1 MNKPMIKYEY
11 KEMLANSAKRFRY
24 DECGPAM
31 DSGDMSI
38 RDVENGL
45 IYIYPRPHEG
55 FEITSWADL
64 KPEDIVVV
72 DDDGNLMEDN
82 GYLATGEL
90 PMHLAIYKA
99 RPDCHV
105 ILHTHPLWSS
115 VFAATGKDVPCCLA
129 EQALYLGG
137 GTKCTPYALVGS
149 KQLGDYIVEAL
160 GQDKR
165 TALMR
170 NHGSVVIGNSFA
182 EVFELSRYLEHAAQ
196 VAVMGQLFGGVET
209 FSARPEDFLDPSLI

>member
-1 MNKPMIKYEY
+1 MSKPMIKYEY
-11 KEMLANSAKRFRY
+11 KEMVANSAKRFRS

-38 RDVENGL
+38 RDVESGL

-55 FEITSWADL
+55 FEITNWADL

-72 DDDGNLMEDN
+72 DSDGNLMEDN
-82 GYLATGEL
+82 GYLATVEL
-90 PMHLAIYKA
+90 PMHIAIYKA

-105 ILHTHPLWSS
+105 ILHSHPLWSS
-115 VFAATGKDVPCCLA
+115 IFAAAGKDVPCCLA

-165 TALMR
+165 TAMIR
-170 NHGSVVIGNSFA
+170 NHGSVIIGNSFT

-196 VAVMGQLFGGVET
+196 VAVLGELLGGVET
-209 FSARPEDFLDPSLI
+209 FSAKPEDFLDACLL